1 MIESKNAYKLLA
13 YIYTT
18 SERFQEAIE
27 CHKKYLQIVE
37 RLQETKEMK
46 ATYYDLVS
54 ANYHIG
60 NYQEAIEYSKKALKL
75 VLETGDKEAESNMYD
90 MYEMYDM
97 LGVCYEKLN
106 DYDKACH
113 YYEMCLDICKEIPDK
128 RKELGWANRKL
139 GYALRSLERY
149 EESLP
154 YSRKA
159 LEIAMETHDEEC
171 QAAAYSDLGRYHQY
185 KEDFDKAVEYH
196 NKSLT
201 LSKKL
206 NDKDGEGIAYDNL
219 GIAYLSQCKYEKAIK
234 FYKKQLEIAQEIGDT
249 KAESHGY
256 CGLGVVYKSQG
267 KYSDALKCHEED
279 LRICKDAE
287 DEKGEAMSYV
297 NLGLIYGLLGK
308 KREAIVIYREI
319 LSLAK
324 KIGNKDLEC
333 KAYHNL
339 GEVYYYLNQLTESEE
354 MLMKALARYKAIG
367 SKRGEGNM
375 YRTLGCIYRS
385 QGDYNKAMEFL
396 KRSLKISEE
405 MKDPLARISAV
416 GGIGDIHLSRKEFQK
431 AIDYY
436 EKGHTIAV
444 DIKDKRNEAT
454 CYSKL
459 GTAYT
464 QWWVD
469 CRLKR
474 NDKVLEEKY
483 LLKSIEFYK
492 ECLRCYEWLYNN
504 IRNDEFKIS
513 IFDDTFIRTY
523 RTLTLSLIQRNDWVT
538 EALLVSERG
547 RARALEDLLFTKY
560 SINQDNTSRNDP
572 ISYNAVEQM
581 ASRLCI
587 VFYMLD
593 ADSRLQ
599 CTWVVEPKNPFEHY
613 QLIDEAALKGIV
625 ESAFGL
631 KVREVQCEDRVIHTV
646 EHQEKPDEVDESA
659 KPRCV
664 LEEELYDDDYARPLE
679 CLYKA
684 LISPLLH
691 KLTKDEIVIIP
702 DGPLFNVPFAAL
714 QDPDTGSFLSETK
727 CIRLAPSLTSL
738 KALQESPAD
747 FHSKAG
753 ALIIGNPQVGE
764 VMFRGKKREIPGLPC
779 AEKEAQMIGKLLGVK
794 PFIGPQA
801 TKEAIKQNLR
811 EGVAIIH
818 FAAHGTTHGE
828 IFLTPST
835 TGSLPNEQDYILTMK
850 DVQESGVRPQL
861 VVLSCC
867 HSGRGD
873 VKAEGV
879 VGMSRAF
886 LAAGARAV
894 VASLWAIADEATMVF
909 MEKFYKH
916 LKEGESASK
925 SLQQAMK
932 DMRGI
937 PRMSPVYCATSSID
951 IVQ

>member
-1 MIESKNAYKLLA
+1 
-13 YIYTT
+13 
-18 SERFQEAIE
+18 
-27 CHKKYLQIVE
+27 
-37 RLQETKEMK
+37 
-46 ATYYDLVS
+46 
-54 ANYHIG
+54 
-60 NYQEAIEYSKKALKL
+60 
-75 VLETGDKEAESNMYD
+75 
-90 MYEMYDM
+90 
-97 LGVCYEKLN
+97 
-106 DYDKACH
+106 
-113 YYEMCLDICKEIPDK
+113 
-128 RKELGWANRKL
+128 
-139 GYALRSLERY
+139 
-149 EESLP
+149 
-154 YSRKA
+154 
-159 LEIAMETHDEEC
+159 METHDEEC
-171 QAAAYSDLGRYHQY
+171 QAAAYCDLGLYHQY
-185 KEDFDKAVEYH
+185 KTADFDKAVEYH

-201 LSKKL
+201 LSQKL
-206 NDKDGEGIAYDNL
+206 NNTHGQGVAYGNL
-219 GIAYLSQCKYEKAIK
+219 GNTYRTQRKYEKAIK
-234 FYKKQLEIAQEIGDT
+234 FHNKQLEIAQEIGDT
-249 KAESHGY
+249 KLESNAY
-256 CGLGVVYKSQG
+256 RGLGIVYQSQG
-267 KYSDALKCHEED
+267 EYSEAMKCYEED
-279 LRICKDAE
+279 LRIC
-287 DEKGEAMSYV
+287 EATTDKEGKAASYV
-297 NLGLIYGLLGK
+297 NLGVIYDLLGK
-308 KREAIVIYREI
+308 KPEAIVIYRKS
-319 LSLAK
+319 LSLAEEMGHK
-324 KIGNKDLEC
+324 EMKC

-339 GEVYYYLNQLTESEE
+339 GIAYYGFDQLTESEE
-354 MLMKALARYKAIG
+354 MLMIALADYKAVG
-367 SKRGEGNM
+367 SKRGEGDI
-375 YRTLGCIYRS
+375 YRTLGYIYRS

-405 MKDPLARISAV
+405 TKDPLPRMSAV
-416 GGIGDIHLSRKEFQK
+416 IGIGDIHLSRNEFQK

-436 EKGHTIAV
+436 EKGLTIAV
-444 DIKDKRNEAT
+444 DIKDKRNEAI

-459 GTAYT
+459 GAAYS
-464 QWWVD
+464 QWWID

-483 LLKSIEFYK
+483 LLKSIEFFK
-492 ECLRCYEWLYNN
+492 DCLRCYEWLYNN
-504 IRNDEFKIS
+504 IQDDEFKIS
-513 IFDDTFIRTY
+513 IFDESFILIY
-523 RTLTLSLIQRNDWVT
+523 RTLTKHLLQRNDWVT

-547 RARALEDLLFTKY
+547 RARALEYLLVTKY

-593 ADSRLQ
+593 VDSRFQ
-599 CTWVVEPKNPFEHY
+599 CTWVVEPKNPFEHH
-613 QLIDEAALKGIV
+613 QSIDEAALKGIV

-631 KVREVQCEDRVIHTV
+631 KVRGVQCEDRLIHTV
-646 EHQEKPDEVDESA
+646 EHQEKPDEVDEST
-659 KPRCV
+659 KSRCV
-664 LEEELYDDDYARPLE
+664 LEEDLYDDDYARPLE
-679 CLYKA
+679 YLYKA
-684 LISPLLH
+684 FISPVFH
-691 KLTKDEIVIIP
+691 KLTKNEIVIIP
-702 DGPLFNVPFAAL
+702 DGPLFNVPFSAL

-727 CIRLAPSLTSL
+727 RIRLAPSLTSL

-747 FHSKAG
+747 FHCKTG
-753 ALIIGNPQVGE
+753 ALIIGNPQVGK
-764 VMFRGKKREIPGLPC
+764 VMFRGSERVIPGLPC
-779 AEKEAQMIGKLLGVK
+779 AEKEAQMIGELLGVK

-801 TKEAIKQNLR
+801 TKEATKQNLR

-879 VGMSRAF
+879 IGMSRAF

-925 SLQQAMK
+925 SLQHAMK

-937 PRMSPVYCATSSID
+937 PRGGKHKDYMSVLTGPGKVSPE
-951 IVQ
+951 